1 MTVSVHGQGYA
12 WSTSS
17 LEILVGEAVRWVWD
31 APSLVNI
38 GYRVFSVSSPSGTT
52 YQGGPFNSGDTK
64 TAKGGTQQNSSEL
77 NMSLLGLSLVVS

>member
-1 MTVSVHGQGYA
+1 MTVTVYGQGYA

-17 LEILVGEAVRWVWD
+17 LTILVGEAVRWVWD

-64 TAKGGTQQNSSEL
+64 TAKGETQQNISEL
-77 NMSLLGLSLVVS
+77 NMSLGV